1 MAEQGNDDSGG
12 SLQIRA
18 QADESSTYDDEID
31 AVVAGGSSNIAFNIA
46 YIRDVLAVLDS
57 DSIRLEITSSGN
69 PGVVRAVGDDRLT
82 HVVMPMY
89 VQW

>member
-1 MAEQGNDDSGG
+1 MADQPTDDAGG
-12 SLQIRA
+12 SLRLRA
-18 QADESSTYDDEID
+18 QADESGTYDDEID
-31 AVVAGGSSNIAFNIA
+31 AVVQGDSSNIAFNFA

-57 DSIRLEITSSGN
+57 ESVRLELTSSGN
-69 PGVVRAVGDDRLT
+69 PGVVSAVGDDRLT